1 MAKMKASHL
10 FGFLREISRGQD
22 VGRRSSTDNLEGKEI
37 PAKLIKHP
45 SIVQL
50 LEISAKEHRQDG
62 LLKINS
68 M

>member
-22 VGRRSSTDNLEGKEI
+22 VGRRSSTDNLVGKEI

-50 LEISAKEHRQDG
+50 LEINIS
-62 LLKINS
+62 
-68 M
+68 